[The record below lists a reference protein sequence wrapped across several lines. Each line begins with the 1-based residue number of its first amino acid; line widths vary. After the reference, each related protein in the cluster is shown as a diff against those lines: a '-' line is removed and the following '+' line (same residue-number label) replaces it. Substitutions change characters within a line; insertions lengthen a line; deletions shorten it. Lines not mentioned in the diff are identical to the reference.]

1 MKTTESILLIAT
13 VGLGVVFAATQL
25 PGKDRGPSGQGPG
38 ASTPGADS
46 SGAASRQTPTT
57 IELLAAKRASLKPL
71 PPTLRNPFR
80 PVANG
85 TVEDVVEVGIRVT
98 GIFGDDRGGDGR
110 LSALVRGTLIGVEHD
125 ASLSVVR
132 IKRGEPGLAELLK
145 GKRVREGDT
154 IGCLRVGYVSQRGVV
169 LLYGEERIP
178 VKLHSQGA
186 DGAGSEHEASG
197 TPRRETEPKTR

>member
-25 PGKDRGPSGQGPG
+25 PGKGRGQAGQGPG

-46 SGAASRQTPTT
+46 SRAAPRPTPT
-57 IELLAAKRASLKPL
+57 IELLVAKRASLKPL

-85 TVEDVVEVGIRVT
+85 TAEDMVEIGIRVT
-98 GIFGDDRGGDGR
+98 GIFGDNHGGDGR
-110 LSALVRGTLIGVEHD
+110 LSALVRGTLIGAEHD

-132 IKRGEPGLAELLK
+132 IKRGEPGLAELLT

-178 VKLHSQGA
+178 VRLHSQGT
-186 DGAGSEHEASG
+186 DGAGSEREASG
-197 TPRRETEPKTR
+197 THLPETEPKTR